1 MNKISENRRI
11 IEVVI
16 VVLLLLLLLFSLF
29 TILMP
34 FLGVFTYTLILAVP
48 LYNAFEWFVKKIG
61 NRRKIAGAIY
71 VILALAI
78 LVVPFSFMISAVAE
92 KVQYAF
98 DWFGTIRTDGVPP
111 LPTWLKDI
119 PIAGKKINELWTAL
133 EGNSDEVFT
142 KYEQQIGVVAS
153 TVFSVGTGLV
163 RSVVELVV
171 AILLSAIILTKGI
184 RLVKPIRVLLSKLLG
199 EESANSI
206 LQATGWAIKGVTF
219 GALGTAI
226 ICAFFAWVGYAIV
239 GISFAVLLAAA
250 TFILVL
256 IQIGPI
262 WVLIPSVF
270 YVAAQGNMGNT
281 IFIAIYGVVVLL
293 GIDNILKPYLIGKNG
308 KMPILVL
315 FLGVVG
321 GMFAWG
327 FTGIFKGAV
336 ILAVFYTIITTYL
349 NLDRGV
355 KKNADIEPVE

>member
-11 IEVVI
+11 IEIVI

-34 FLGVFTYTLILAVP
+34 FLGVFTYTLILTVP

-61 NRRKIAGAIY
+61 NRRKIAGVIY

-78 LVVPFSFMISAVAE
+78 LVVPFSFMISDVAE
-92 KVQYAF
+92 KVRYAF
-98 DWFGTIRTDGVPP
+98 EWFGKVKAEGVPP
-111 LPTWLKDI
+111 LPEWLRDI
-119 PIAGKKINELWTAL
+119 PVAGKKINELWKAL
-133 EGNSDEVFT
+133 EGNSTDVFS
-142 KYEQQIGVVAS
+142 KYEKQIGVVVS

-163 RSVVELVV
+163 RSVVELVL

-184 RLVKPIRVLLSKLLG
+184 KLMKPVNTLLSKLLG
-199 EESANSI
+199 EENSQSI
-206 LQATGWAIKGVTF
+206 IQATGWAIKGVTF

-256 IQIGPI
+256 IQVGPI

-270 YVAAQGNMGNT
+270 YVAAQGNTGNT
-281 IFIAIYGVVVLL
+281 IFIAVYGVVVLL

-355 KKNADIEPVE
+355 KKDTETKPAG

>member
-11 IEVVI
+11 IEIVI

-29 TILMP
+29 TILTP

-48 LYNAFEWFVKKIG
+48 LYNTFEWFVKKIG
-61 NRRKIAGAIY
+61 NRRKIAGVIY

-92 KVQYAF
+92 KVQDAF
-98 DWFGTIRTDGVPP
+98 DWFGMVKAEGVPP
-111 LPTWLKDI
+111 LPEWLREI
-119 PIAGKKINELWTAL
+119 PIVGKKINELWKAL
-133 EGNSDEVFT
+133 EGNSSDVFT
-142 KYEQQIGVVAS
+142 KYEKQIGIVAS
-153 TVFSVGTGLV
+153 TVFTVGTGLV
-163 RSVVELVV
+163 RSVIELVL

-184 RLVKPIRVLLSKLLG
+184 ILMKPVRTLLSKLLG
-199 EESANSI
+199 EENSQSI
-206 LQATGWAIKGVTF
+206 IQATGWAIKGVTF

-256 IQIGPI
+256 IQVGPI

-270 YVAAQGNMGNT
+270 YVASQGNMGNT
-281 IFIAIYGVVVLL
+281 IFIAIYGIVVLL

-355 KKNADIEPVE
+355 KKKGESDAAS